1 MIRENCN
8 NGWNL
13 NFDLFGGNNETKNTI
28 KIYNYFRVLNNGNS
42 SNLFLNVTNLSP
54 NDFRP
59 IKPAAIYI
67 PGEFEIR
74 FCDCTNMLI
83 FNKLFC
89 QITVVSAIASSDEVG
104 DTSRK

>member
-1 MIRENCN
+1 MISENCN
-8 NGWNL
+8 NGWNF

-59 IKPAAIYI
+59 INPATIYI

-74 FCDCTNMLI
+74 FCNCTNMPI
-83 FNKLFC
+83 FNQLYY
-89 QITVVSAIASSDEVG
+89 QVTVVSAVARANESEGI
-104 DTSRK
+104 SRK